1 MIRIEGKQKTIKA
14 GGGTRMAVRIR
25 LARFG
30 RKKMPY
36 YRLVVADS
44 RSPRDG
50 AFIEQIGSY
59 DPMKE
64 PADLKVQEE
73 RALYWLRE
81 GALPSDTAR
90 AILKKTGVWDKFLSG
105 RKQK

>member
-1 MIRIEGKQKTIKA
+1 
-14 GGGTRMAVRIR
+14 MAVRIR

-59 DPMKE
+59 APMKE

-73 RALYWLRE
+73 RALYWLGE